1 VRVNLQA
8 LVGKKIRRLRLECG
22 FTIEELAFRAQL
34 HPNYLGD
41 IERGKR
47 NPALANLKKIAEGLK
62 KPLTELISDKS
73 AESVVN
79 PAREKPAGYFL
90 PAQDKNILSLIK
102 SLHRNSEKDREYV
115 IRLAKSISVRLK
127 NS

>member
-1 VRVNLQA
+1 MNLQI
-8 LVGKKIRRLRLECG
+8 LVGKKIRRLRLESG
-22 FTIEELAFRAQL
+22 FTIEELAFRSQL

-47 NPALANLKKIAEGLK
+47 NPTLANLKKIAEGLRK
-62 KPLTELISDKS
+62 SLTEFISDKS
-73 AESVVN
+73 VESVVN
-79 PAREKPAGYFL
+79 LAREKPAGYLL

-102 SLHRNSEKDREYV
+102 SLSKNSEKDREYV
-115 IRLAKSISVRLK
+115 IHLAKSLSAKLK